1 MDFFSTTDFTSA
13 SMITAISSNVQTTLT
28 AIAPVLALAV
38 GILGAF
44 LVVNSIIGLFGLADS
59 GEVPT
64 ETVAEEPRLRRVS
77 TGGDEHQEVYI
88 RS

>member
-13 SMITAISSNVQTTLT
+13 SMITAISSNVQATLT
-28 AIAPVLALAV
+28 AIAPVLTLV
-38 GILGAF
+38 CGILLAF
-44 LVVNSIIGLFGLADS
+44 ILAKYIIGLFGFDS